1 LTGVVDLETE
11 LKKLED
17 DLVYTNNF
25 LNSVVKKLGN
35 ERFVSG
41 APVAVVDLERK
52 KQSDAENKIKVLEEQ
67 IANLK
72 SLTKN

>member
-1 LTGVVDLETE
+1 LTGVVDIEAE
-11 LKKLED
+11 LIKLEE
-17 DLVYTNNF
+17 DLVYAKNF
-25 LNSVVKKLGN
+25 LNSVTKKLQN

-67 IANLK
+67 IANLRVVA
-72 SLTKN
+72 KN